1 MIGVL
6 QKILDY
12 ISLKKNTVKQIAYLE
27 HPSGFVQEY
36 WIIFSSASQSFHGP
50 TDAVKLKKKN
60 GQKMSWA
67 YHKVPLRLI
76 HEHCWTDLTMNLQ
89 RQNVP
94 SSPPTPSLALL
105 TSYR

>member
-50 TDAVKLKKKN
+50 TDAGQIGKKERAKDVL
-60 GQKMSWA
+60 GIPQS
-67 YHKVPLRLI
+67 
-76 HEHCWTDLTMNLQ
+76 TFTFD
-89 RQNVP
+89 
-94 SSPPTPSLALL
+94 S
-105 TSYR
+105 